1 MAKIKTTTRSATKII
16 AAATGLDV
24 RSDPDAAH
32 FRKSFEI
39 AQMIYDA
46 RFAAGLTQAEL
57 AALVDT
63 QQPVISQ
70 LENADYEGHSL
81 SMLERIAEALQMK
94 VELRL
99 VPADVQPV

>member
-1 MAKIKTTTRSATKII
+1 MAKTTSATKII

-24 RSDPDAAH
+24 RSDPDVAQ
-32 FRKSFEI
+32 FRKAFEI

-46 RFAAGLTQAEL
+46 RSAAGLTQAEL
-57 AALVDT
+57 ADLINT

-81 SMLERIAEALQMK
+81 SMLERIAEALKMK

-99 VPADVQPV
+99 VPTDAQPV

>member
-1 MAKIKTTTRSATKII
+1 MTKRTTSATKII
-16 AAATGLDV
+16 AAATGVDV
-24 RSDPDAAH
+24 RSDPRVAT

-46 RFAAGLTQAEL
+46 RSAAGLTQTEL
-57 AALVDT
+57 AALIGT

-81 SMLERIAEALQMK
+81 TMLERIAKALKLK

-99 VPADVQPV
+99 VPDDSQAA